1 MREAEYC
8 QNIFILFSGDTLA
21 LRRSGALQCVCFQ
34 VCEVQTSQ
42 SDVREGQ
49 HAIKG
54 AAGKVSLLLV
64 LLVVRG
70 LTTHVTCKHIFQ
82 TFHLIQHL
90 MHHLS
95 EFILMSKPS

>member
-8 QNIFILFSGDTLA
+8 QNIFILFSVDTLA
-21 LRRSGALQCVCFQ
+21 LRRCGALQCVCFQ

-54 AAGKVSLLLV
+54 AAGKVSLLVV

-70 LTTHVTCKHIFQ
+70 LTTHVTC
-82 TFHLIQHL
+82 
-90 MHHLS
+90 
-95 EFILMSKPS
+95 